1 MIKVGKILEIRRF
14 LGDFFDFFAF
24 VDFFVGDFGSSS
36 EHSEQLGFFGVGI
49 LGALGA
55 TRSTRILEEMVGTGV
70 WLGLALASFSECS
83 ECSEC
88 SDDKK
93 VWGGG
98 FGIFFLWGLGF
109 FCKFAEMYVFF
120 EKEIIEIFLII

>member
-1 MIKVGKILEIRRF
+1 MIKVGKILGIRRF

-24 VDFFVGDFGSSS
+24 VDFFVGGW
-36 EHSEQLGFFGVGI
+36 EQLGALGALGALGLFGVGI

-70 WLGLALASFSECS
+70 WWGLALASFSECS

-93 VWGGG
+93 VWGVGV
-98 FGIFFLWGLGF
+98 GIFCWWFGF
-109 FCKFAEMYVFF
+109 F
-120 EKEIIEIFLII
+120 L

>member
-1 MIKVGKILEIRRF
+1 MIKVGKILGIRRF

-120 EKEIIEIFLII
+120 

>member
-1 MIKVGKILEIRRF
+1 MIKVGKILGIRRF

-70 WLGLALASFSECS
+70 WWGLALASFSECS

-93 VWGGG
+93 VWGWGWGFFVGG
-98 FGIFFLWGLGF
+98 FGF
-109 FCKFAEMYVFF
+109 FCKFAEMLWFF
-120 EKEIIEIFLII
+120 F

>member
-1 MIKVGKILEIRRF
+1 MIKVGKILGIRRF

-70 WLGLALASFSECS
+70 WWGLALASFSECS

-93 VWGGG
+93 VWGWGWG
-98 FGIFFLWGLGF
+98 FFVGGLGF
-109 FCKFAEMYVFF
+109 FCKFAEMYFF
-120 EKEIIEIFLII
+120 F

>member
-24 VDFFVGDFGSSS
+24 VDFFCGGFW
-36 EHSEQLGFFGVGI
+36 EQLGA

-55 TRSTRILEEMVGTGV
+55 TRSTRILEEMVGTGA

-83 ECSEC
+83 E
-88 SDDKK
+88 
-93 VWGGG
+93 V
-98 FGIFFLWGLGF
+98 L
-109 FCKFAEMYVFF
+109 
-120 EKEIIEIFLII
+120 

>member
-1 MIKVGKILEIRRF
+1 MIKVGKILGIRRF

-70 WLGLALASFSECS
+70 WWGLALASFSECS

-98 FGIFFLWGLGF
+98 GWGFFVGGLGF
-109 FCKFAEMYVFF
+109 FCKFAEMYGFF
-120 EKEIIEIFLII
+120 